1 MSLTCL
7 FASAKIPIQ
16 GGVEVVYA
24 DFPPPFPILE
34 GGKPFNISLLSII
47 QGQIFIL

>member
-24 DFPPPFPILE
+24 DFPPPFQSWRE
-34 GGKPFNISLLSII
+34 ENHSI
-47 QGQIFIL
+47 FHC